1 MEYNILDDQAKQ
13 PATKRK
19 PQVERAKVLRE
30 TRLIPKVILAIENF
44 NKHIILLSKKAKT
57 NDRLANYLHFG
68 AVRDFNI
75 KSGDLMA
82 VIERTYSHS
91 SQIEVSDSNL
101 ENVEDEH
108 EQEQDVAG
116 FVASDDDAESVAY
129 EYDDNNDDAEPNQE
143 KEKEEEE
150 EEQQVKKQSK
160 KTKKQAGKPVQ
171 KKVEKAAEALAEN
184 KAKKKVEMPAKKPA
198 EKSSDTQAEKKVTK
212 ETEKQSKKQQE
223 TAGKAQRR
231 RRVLSS
237 DEAEEVEASPPKRRR
252 GRTIKK

>member
-1 MEYNILDDQAKQ
+1 MSCSAVLNTSLSSSRFEQLLRNIGKPLPANIYQLISYVEFNILDDQAKQ

-19 PQVERAKVLRE
+19 PQAERAKVLRE

-44 NKHIILLSKKAKT
+44 NKHIILLSKKDKT

-101 ENVEDEH
+101 ENVEDEDEDEG
-108 EQEQDVAG
+108 EQQVESVAN
-116 FVASDDDAESVAY
+116 DDGAESVS
-129 EYDDNNDDAEPNQE
+129 YDYDNDNNDDCE
-143 KEKEEEE
+143 KVDEDEGEEE
-150 EEQQVKKQSK
+150 EEQEQQ
-160 KTKKQAGKPVQ
+160 Q
-171 KKVEKAAEALAEN
+171 
-184 KAKKKVEMPAKKPA
+184 AKKKVKK
-198 EKSSDTQAEKKVTK
+198 QAS
-212 ETEKQSKKQQE
+212 KQPKKQQE
-223 TAGKAQRR
+223 TTGKAERR

-237 DEAEEVEASPPKRRR
+237 DGTEEEATPPKRRR
-252 GRTIKK
+252 GRTSKK

>member
-1 MEYNILDDQAKQ
+1 MEFNILDDQAKQ

-19 PQVERAKVLRE
+19 PQAERAKVLRE

-101 ENVEDEH
+101 ENVDDEDEEG
-108 EQEQDVAG
+108 EQQVESVAN
-116 FVASDDDAESVAY
+116 DDDAESVS
-129 EYDDNNDDAEPNQE
+129 YDYDKDNNDDCE
-143 KEKEEEE
+143 KVDEDEEEE
-150 EEQQVKKQSK
+150 EEQQQVKK
-160 KTKKQAGKPVQ
+160 
-171 KKVEKAAEALAEN
+171 
-184 KAKKKVEMPAKKPA
+184 KAKR
-198 EKSSDTQAEKKVTK
+198 QATK
-212 ETEKQSKKQQE
+212 QPKKQQE
-223 TAGKAQRR
+223 TTGKAERR
-231 RRVLSS
+231 RRVLNS
-237 DEAEEVEASPPKRRR
+237 DGSEEEATSPKRRR
-252 GRTIKK
+252 GRSGKK

>member
-1 MEYNILDDQAKQ
+1 MSHLALLITSLSPSRFEQLLRNIGKPLPANIYQLISYVEFNILDDQAKQ

-19 PQVERAKVLRE
+19 PQAERAKVLRE

-101 ENVEDEH
+101 ENVDDEDEEG
-108 EQEQDVAG
+108 EQQVESVAN
-116 FVASDDDAESVAY
+116 DDDAESVS
-129 EYDDNNDDAEPNQE
+129 YDYDKDNNDDCE
-143 KEKEEEE
+143 KVDEDEEEE
-150 EEQQVKKQSK
+150 EEQQQVKK
-160 KTKKQAGKPVQ
+160 
-171 KKVEKAAEALAEN
+171 
-184 KAKKKVEMPAKKPA
+184 KAKR
-198 EKSSDTQAEKKVTK
+198 QATK
-212 ETEKQSKKQQE
+212 QPKKQQE
-223 TAGKAQRR
+223 TTGKAERR
-231 RRVLSS
+231 RRVLNS
-237 DEAEEVEASPPKRRR
+237 DGSEEEATSPKRRR
-252 GRTIKK
+252 GRSGKK

>member
-1 MEYNILDDQAKQ
+1 MEFNILDDQAKQ

-19 PQVERAKVLRE
+19 PQAERAKVLRE

-101 ENVEDEH
+101 ENVDDEDEEG
-108 EQEQDVAG
+108 EQQVESVAN
-116 FVASDDDAESVAY
+116 DDDAESVS
-129 EYDDNNDDAEPNQE
+129 YDYDKDNNDDCE
-143 KEKEEEE
+143 KVDEDEEEE
-150 EEQQVKKQSK
+150 EEQQQVKK
-160 KTKKQAGKPVQ
+160 
-171 KKVEKAAEALAEN
+171 
-184 KAKKKVEMPAKKPA
+184 KAKR
-198 EKSSDTQAEKKVTK
+198 QATK
-212 ETEKQSKKQQE
+212 QPKKQQE
-223 TAGKAQRR
+223 TTGKAERR

-237 DEAEEVEASPPKRRR
+237 DGSEEEATPPKRRR
-252 GRTIKK
+252 GRSGKK